1 MKELLSDLSNPWV
14 MLTFY
19 RKLFPFK
26 LLQSYLNKSHC
37 KRPLSSRL
45 TFPLTPHA
53 SPNA

>member
-1 MKELLSDLSNPWV
+1 MEDLLSDLSNPWV

-37 KRPLSSRL
+37 KRPLLARLVRRL
-45 TFPLTPHA
+45 TRSDSA
-53 SPNA
+53 NA